1 SFDIYIHLD
10 KKIDIENFQFI
21 SKQQRVFF
29 IKNRKVCNWGGFS
42 FVIAITVSLKE
53 ILAKEVKYDYINL
66 LSGQD
71 YPIKSNA
78 HLYDHLRAH
87 QGTSFISYDDP
98 SGDWWKHAITRYESY
113 HFTDVKIKGRY
124 VVQRLLNRFMQKR
137 KFPLPVT

>member
-1 SFDIYIHLD
+1 MKVAHLIMAYKHPVQLEKLVRRLNHPSFDIYIHLD

-78 HLYDHLRAH
+78 HFYDHLRAH
-87 QGTSFISYDDP
+87 QGT
-98 SGDWWKHAITRYESY
+98 
-113 HFTDVKIKGRY
+113 
-124 VVQRLLNRFMQKR
+124 
-137 KFPLPVT
+137 